1 MTNTEDQ
8 FARGDAIATI
18 AETFLKSLGPDFRL
32 ELAFPELTEDMIATL
47 RSYGTEESFPADAT
61 LYTLGDRMTDMFV
74 VLEGEI
80 DIILPSAESQPNI
93 YARHRKN
100 NFTGEF
106 NLLNSQGAVVEART
120 LVPSTLLRI
129 SRTQLRRLMRA
140 EGDIANVIVA
150 ACIWRLIGI
159 VKAGSGGVL
168 LKGRPGD
175 PQMMLLQWLSSEE
188 VPQDSRPQFMR
199 LPKDSARQS
208 SKGWRQEDRQ
218 ALVRR

>member
-1 MTNTEDQ
+1 
-8 FARGDAIATI
+8 
-18 AETFLKSLGPDFRL
+18 
-32 ELAFPELTEDMIATL
+32 
-47 RSYGTEESFPADAT
+47 
-61 LYTLGDRMTDMFV
+61 MTDMFV

-80 DIILPSAESQPNI
+80 DIILPSAGGQPNI

-100 NFTGEF
+100 NLTGEF

-120 LVPSTLLRI
+120 VVPSTLLRI

-150 ACIWRLIGI
+150 ACIWRRIGI

-175 PQMMLLQWLSSEE
+175 PQIMLLQRILGRNNYPHRFVDVPEQEPESDSSRF
-188 VPQDSRPQFMR
+188 P
-199 LPKDSARQS
+199 A
-208 SKGWRQEDRQ
+208 
-218 ALVRR
+218 A